1 MFSVTDYQSPRERF
15 IQVVKW
21 YLSAFHAGRKS
32 AVPKKPYNPILGET
46 FQCYYDIGT
55 TQSTSS
61 NLAKAGPVPWASDD
75 NVTFIAE
82 QTSHHPPSMNRIRFD

>member
-1 MFSVTDYQSPRERF
+1 MTDYQTPRDRF

-46 FQCYYDIGT
+46 FQCYYDLG
-55 TQSTSS
+55 TSS
-61 NLAKAGPVPWASDD
+61 TTVSERSNVA
-75 NVTFIAE
+75 NVTVSFSSSSR
-82 QTSHHPPSMNRIRFD
+82 TT

>member
-1 MFSVTDYQSPRERF
+1 MTDYQTPRDRF
-15 IQVVKW
+15 IQVIKW

-55 TQSTSS
+55 SSSASS
-61 NLAKAGPVPWASDD
+61 NVGQRS
-75 NVTFIAE
+75 N
-82 QTSHHPPSMNRIRFD
+82 N